1 MKKKLLIAL
10 SVLMLMSIVFASG
23 CSQNAKNMGYDYYA
37 DDLYKM
43 VPKAEHEKRFPH
55 GHQNKSGDD
64 ADRKC
69 YYEKGT
75 AAYFCQ
81 YWDEWD
87 E

>member
-1 MKKKLLIAL
+1 MKKKLLIA
-10 SVLMLMSIVFASG
+10 SSILMLIPIVLAFG
-23 CSQNAKNMGYDYYA
+23 CSQSSKNVGHDYYSEGF
-37 DDLYKM
+37 YKKI
-43 VPKAEHEKRFPH
+43 PKAEHEKRFPH

-64 ADRKC
+64 AGRQC